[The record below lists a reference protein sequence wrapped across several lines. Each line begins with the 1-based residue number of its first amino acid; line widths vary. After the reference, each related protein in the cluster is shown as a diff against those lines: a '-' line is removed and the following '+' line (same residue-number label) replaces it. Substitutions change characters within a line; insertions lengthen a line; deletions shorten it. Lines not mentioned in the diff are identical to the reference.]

1 MRLSEAAIDE
11 TLAQQSSV
19 TSTLGR
25 RQNWIGWAPLVLLP
39 VTILVLRAKLLPWVF
54 MWLLAAAIFAGC
66 KWLTWWQALE
76 AGQVSGNWKPNVA
89 YLLLWPGMD
98 TQEFFDAAAEKR
110 RIPASEWIRALAKT
124 VAGIALIWI
133 GARVVSSGHPMLAG
147 WAGMV
152 GLVLF
157 LHFGTLQLTALAWQ
171 RLGIPVKPI
180 MQRPPASRS
189 LSELWGKRWNLGYR
203 ELSHTLVFHPLQKR
217 FGVVAATLGA
227 FLTSGLLHEMVI
239 SVPAGAGYGLPTAYF
254 LTQGLGTLAER
265 SETAKRL
272 SLGRGATGWLWT
284 AFIAVGP
291 IYFLFHPWFVI
302 RVIVPFLRAMAG

>member
-1 MRLSEAAIDE
+1 M
-11 TLAQQSSV
+11 
-19 TSTLGR
+19 
-25 RQNWIGWAPLVLLP
+25 QNRWRSWIGWAPLALLP
-39 VTILVLRAKLLPWVF
+39 VTILVLRAKLLPWIF

-76 AGQVSGNWKPNVA
+76 AGQVTRNWKRSAA
-89 YLLLWPGMD
+89 YLSVWPGMD
-98 TQEFFDAAAEKR
+98 AQEFVDAAAEKR

-180 MQRPPASRS
+180 MQRPLASRS